1 MAAVVFEEMKW
12 LDGERKVQELMKVPY
27 QDNPTVPML
36 SGGAATL
43 LSRSPLLAVGTVDD
57 NGKVWTTLWG
67 GTPGFARGIPSM
79 ENTIAMRVPVDA
91 TYDPVVDSLMG
102 ANGQGGALRG
112 KMIGAL
118 AIDLETRRRVKL
130 FGRAIAGALGQTE
143 IDERDAAELQL
154 IVNIEQSLGVSLD
167 FMYVLHTYLVQADI
181 IALPRIAPNT

>member
-79 ENTIAMRVPVDA
+79 ENVIAMKVPVDA

-102 ANGQGGALRG
+102 ANGQGSALRG

-143 IDERDAAELQL
+143 IDERDASELQL
-154 IVNIEQSLGVSLD
+154 IVNIEQSLGVTFGSY
-167 FMYVLHTYLVQADI
+167 F
-181 IALPRIAPNT
+181 PS

>member
-57 NGKVWTTLWG
+57 SGKVWTTLWG
-67 GTPGFARGIPSM
+67 GTPGFARGIPQM
-79 ENTIAMRVPVDA
+79 ENTIAMRVPIDA
-91 TYDPVVDSLMG
+91 TYDPVVESLMD
-102 ANGQGGALRG
+102 ANGQGSGLRG

-143 IDERDAAELQL
+143 IDEQEAAELQL
-154 IVNIEQSLGVSLD
+154 IVNVEQSLGVSR
-167 FMYVLHTYLVQADI
+167 
-181 IALPRIAPNT
+181 AL